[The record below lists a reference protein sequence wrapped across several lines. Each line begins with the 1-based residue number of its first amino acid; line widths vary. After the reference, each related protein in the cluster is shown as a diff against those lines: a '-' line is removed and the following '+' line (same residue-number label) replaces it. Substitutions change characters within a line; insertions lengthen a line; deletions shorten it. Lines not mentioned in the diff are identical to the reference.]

1 MKLNPAFFQTVYAN
15 PLNTKK
21 TRANVQAA
29 LDAIDGYLADRA
41 PTLFALVLDY
51 LQEAG
56 EARSC
61 SEIDAWFKRQF
72 DVCGVASACEYLA
85 DQGLIGKVS
94 TPVRITKRSNVSVE
108 ELAFVHL
115 GEAPDEF

>member
-1 MKLNPAFFQTVYAN
+1 MKLNPAFFQTVYADL
-15 PLNTKK
+15 LNMKK
-21 TRANVQAA
+21 TRANVQEA
-29 LDAIDGYLADRA
+29 LDAIDGYLAERA
-41 PTLFALVLDY
+41 TTLFQLVLDY
-51 LQEAG
+51 LRNAG

-61 SEIDAWFKRQF
+61 SEIDAWFKRRL
-72 DVCGVASACEYLA
+72 DVGGVTTACEYLA

-94 TPVRITKRSNVSVE
+94 TPVRITKKSNVSVE